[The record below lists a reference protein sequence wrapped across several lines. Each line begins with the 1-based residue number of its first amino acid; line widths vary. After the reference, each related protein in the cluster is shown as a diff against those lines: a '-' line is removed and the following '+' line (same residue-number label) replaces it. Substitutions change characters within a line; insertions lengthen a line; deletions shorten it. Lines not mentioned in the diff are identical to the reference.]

1 MERYE
6 IYFPWVE
13 EGDLDE
19 LTKPMRDAFAPTL
32 RSSPGH
38 EIPRTETEPKNT
50 ENRTEGIRFFF
61 GSQFSRTERTELN
74 SILGIGLPNSWTG
87 N

>member
-50 ENRTEGIRFFF
+50 ENRNEKYRTEEIRSLF
-61 GSQFSRTERTELN
+61 GSWSPRTECTE
-74 SILGIGLPNSWTG
+74 
-87 N
+87 